1 MVSDVLTIAPA
12 FSEIAGQLAPLNT
25 VEKVSEVV
33 GIPVNTLN
41 DWRTKGKNLK
51 FVKLG
56 RAIYYRRDDVLDY
69 LQSQVF
75 NSTAEA
81 KAASAGG
88 VR

>member
-1 MVSDVLTIAPA
+1 MTTDVLTVAPA

-25 VEKVSEVV
+25 AEKVSEVV

-41 DWRTKGKNLK
+41 DWRTKGKNLR